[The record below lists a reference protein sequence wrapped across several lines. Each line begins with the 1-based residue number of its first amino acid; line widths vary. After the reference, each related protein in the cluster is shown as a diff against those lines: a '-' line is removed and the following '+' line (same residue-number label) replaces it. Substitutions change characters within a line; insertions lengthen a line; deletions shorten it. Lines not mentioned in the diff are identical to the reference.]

1 MVDILRRTLPRDRP
15 TGSVRATWAARSSE
29 VLGLSPFAHAPR
41 IPGGE
46 LTAFTPHLADRTR
59 FRARFRRTGRIPAA
73 GSRLHGI
80 TRIGHPPVAV
90 VSTDDR
96 KQKGRTK

>member
-46 LTAFTPHLADRTR
+46 LTALPLGWLTGLASVLVI
-59 FRARFRRTGRIPAA
+59 AGLAGFRRRDLA
-73 GSRLHGI
+73 
-80 TRIGHPPVAV
+80 
-90 VSTDDR
+90 STA
-96 KQKGRTK
+96 